1 MTSNAA
7 RAGKN
12 GQVKKA
18 KISGAAAACV
28 VAVDCFTFA
37 EYDFKKKESIKN
49 RHSID
54 NKKETR
60 LLSVPGRKKLKVWHK
75 IDKK

>member
-1 MTSNAA
+1 MQRT
-7 RAGKN
+7 GKN

-37 EYDFKKKESIKN
+37 EYDFKKKREHKKPAFYRQQKRN
-49 RHSID
+49 PFAVCPRH
-54 NKKETR
+54 KETKN
-60 LLSVPGRKKLKVWHK
+60 LA
-75 IDKK
+75 